1 MRRQLTAL
9 FLTAALAPALAACNG
24 NDSPSAD
31 ATTGSTSGSPTP
43 STPSSS
49 STTSAASC
57 DTMLSQDEAETAAG
71 STLSEPRS
79 AGQGGIEACQWSGK
93 DSGVQALKAPADQ
106 WVQQLPAV
114 LQQYQASGVKIPSP
128 VQAKIAQGLKL
139 VQEQKTLSGD
149 QACKL
154 FAELTRIPGQA
165 GPDGTLDTVLP
176 SEQEPQGVTAQACTE
191 GTYWSVTVAY
201 KTLPKSDVPDLTQR
215 TDDALATLTS

>member
-24 NDSPSAD
+24 DGSPSAD
-31 ATTGSTSGSPTP
+31 ATTASSAP

-71 STLSEPRS
+71 TTLSDPRS
-79 AGQGGIEACQWSGK
+79 AGQSEIEACQWSGK

-139 VQEQKTLSGD
+139 VQEKKTLSGD
-149 QACKL
+149 QACSL
-154 FAELTRIPGQA
+154 FAELTKIPGQA

-176 SEQEPQGVTAQACTE
+176 SEQKPQGVTAQACTE

-201 KTLPKSDVPDLTQR
+201 KTLSKNEVPGLTQR
-215 TDDALATLTS
+215 ADDALATLTS